1 MERKFASWKPLVGR
15 FSWIVMDLAGYYKAL
30 FGGMVDYGRTE
41 VNLQF
46 PICDDGGES
55 MDTMDGEQRLDYGD
69 YAVWRAG
76 F

>member
-1 MERKFASWKPLVGR
+1 
-15 FSWIVMDLAGYYKAL
+15 
-30 FGGMVDYGRTE
+30 MVDYGRTE